1 MARIRAKNHTFSI
14 VFKTRGT
21 FLDSSRDRFSCVEVR
36 SWNHY
41 ARSVPWRL
49 FTWRQLGRAP
59 GRGAQRNRQGGV
71 MEEVVAGGSLE
82 GWLGVRGRTQLA
94 ARPTRRLDPATF
106 ISILENV
113 MFLSLFRNFALNSAE
128 LNHIRRSLSS
138 LLVFQ
143 GQIKGEERAHGGGTL
158 GESKGDW
165 DGV

>member
-1 MARIRAKNHTFSI
+1 MESLRQVSA
-14 VFKTRGT
+14 
-21 FLDSSRDRFSCVEVR
+21 LDVVYVETAGSCA
-36 SWNHY
+36 W
-41 ARSVPWRL
+41 
-49 FTWRQLGRAP
+49 
-59 GRGAQRNRQGGV
+59 QGGAEEQAGGV
-71 MEEVVAGGSLE
+71 KEEVVAWGSLE

-113 MFLSLFRNFALNSAE
+113 MVLSPFRNFALNSAE

-138 LLVFQ
+138 LFVFQ
-143 GQIKGEERAHGGGTL
+143 GQIKGEEMAHGGGTR